1 MIHRILGVFV
11 MMGLGLAASPAA
23 AQQAAPNQLPT
34 EDQTVHSVPPA
45 PPPPRTEA
53 PPPFPPMSRT
63 PPHRRRMDLGRGSTR
78 AAHHRST
85 QHVAKHHA
93 TQHAALTT
101 HHRLT
106 KQEKKDERWCANL
119 SRRQALRNSKCRA
132 LAKQQRE
139 VTHLRQLTKQDKK
152 DERRCAGLSLRQV
165 LRSSVC
171 RKVAERQL
179 GAERDDRRH
188 ADHGAKH
195 RHRTSRHETADRTK
209 HRRATKRRGR

>member
-1 MIHRILGVFV
+1 MIHHILGVFV

-23 AQQAAPNQLPT
+23 AQQAAPNRLPT

-63 PPHRRRMDLGRGSTR
+63 PPHHRRMDLGRGSTR
-78 AAHHRST
+78 AAHH
-85 QHVAKHHA
+85 HA
-93 TQHAALTT
+93 TNRVIERRASRHAVTST
-101 HHRLT
+101 SHRLT
-106 KQEKKDERWCANL
+106 KQEKKDQRLCASLNH
-119 SRRQALRNSKCRA
+119 RKALRNSKCRELSKEKSA
-132 LAKQQRE
+132 AAQP
-139 VTHLRQLTKQDKK
+139 RQLTRQEKK

-165 LRSSVC
+165 LRSSIC

-179 GAERDDRRH
+179 GAERDDHRH

-195 RHRTSRHETADRTK
+195 RHRTSRHESADRTK
-209 HRRATKRRGR
+209 HRRATKHRGR